1 MHKQH
6 RNSGGF
12 QVETIRTET
21 KAPIGRMKLP
31 GSIGPEKLNMRD
43 LKWRMCSLGPK
54 HCETCESSCAYGRE
68 YVKRMAKKHETD
80 L

>member
-1 MHKQH
+1 M
-6 RNSGGF
+6 
-12 QVETIRTET
+12 ETIRTET

-54 HCETCESSCAYGRE
+54 HCETCESS
-68 YVKRMAKKHETD
+68 
-80 L
+80 